1 MVWQFYREV
10 WEAER
15 VLKAAVPSAWLV
27 AGGVVFAVVRFLRVA
42 EPGGWW
48 AEKA

>member
-42 EPGGWW
+42 EPG
-48 AEKA
+48 